1 MAVTRS
7 RRDLLHLGCGT
18 AAALGISAL
27 APADALGPAQ
37 ALAQATAAGN
47 APAGNP
53 PVEDYFY
60 RDDWFGAP
68 WRKPETAFLIH
79 GNEESSLVW
88 YAWMPRMGAEFRVL
102 RPDLPG
108 LGRSRIP
115 EGFEWSLPSL
125 ASYMAHV
132 MDKAGVD
139 SAHIVGAKAGGAIA
153 MQFAADYPTRTR
165 TLSVVHVP
173 VVNTTAAARFTAL
186 KPNEQNARLGSAASK
201 EMVDYWEK
209 MFSTASEVTS
219 KGLLTAVYGAD
230 FTKDG
235 VLARIKAP
243 TLLMT
248 ADRGQAQSVEKA
260 RQYQSLIPNSQ
271 LVVLRSDAYHIAAAN
286 PDECVANVLA
296 FIKDAR
302 RRA

>member
-37 ALAQATAAGN
+37 ALAQATPAGN

-60 RDDWFGAP
+60 RDDWFGEP

-115 EGFEWSLPSL
+115 AGFEWSLPSL

-201 EMVDYWEK
+201 EMVEYWEK

-296 FIKDAR
+296 FVKDAR

>member
-37 ALAQATAAGN
+37 ALAQATPAGN

-115 EGFEWSLPSL
+115 AGFEWSLPSL
-125 ASYMAHV
+125 ASYMARV

>member
-1 MAVTRS
+1 
-7 RRDLLHLGCGT
+7 LLHLGCGT

-37 ALAQATAAGN
+37 ALAQATPAGN
-47 APAGNP
+47 APAGNAP
-53 PVEDYFY
+53 AEDYFY

-115 EGFEWSLPSL
+115 AGFEWSLPSL
-125 ASYMAHV
+125 ASYMARV

-209 MFSTASEVTS
+209 MFSTASEITS

-296 FIKDAR
+296 FVKDAR

>member
-1 MAVTRS
+1 MSVTNS
-7 RRDLLHLGCGT
+7 RRDMLHLGFGT
-18 AAALGISAL
+18 AAALGASAV
-27 APADALGPAQ
+27 AQTLGPMQ
-37 ALAQATAAGN
+37 ALAQG
-47 APAGNP
+47 APAGSAP
-53 PVEDYFY
+53 AEDYFY
-60 RDDWFGAP
+60 RDDWFGEP

-79 GNEESSLVW
+79 GNDESSIVW

-115 EGFEWSLPSL
+115 AGFEWSLPGL
-125 ASYMAHV
+125 AAFMAHA
-132 MDKAGVD
+132 MDKAGAD
-139 SAHIVGAKAGGAIA
+139 SAHIIGAKAGGAIA

-165 TLSVVHVP
+165 TLSVLHVP
-173 VVNTTAAARFTAL
+173 VVTTSAAARFSAL
-186 KPNEQNARLGSAASK
+186 KPNEQLARLGSGASK
-201 EMVDYWEK
+201 EMVEYWEK
-209 MFSTASEVTS
+209 MFATASDITS

-248 ADRGQAQSVEKA
+248 ADRGQAQSVERA
-260 RQYQSLIPNSQ
+260 RQYQTLIPNSQ
-271 LVVLRSDAYHIAAAN
+271 LVVLRSDAYHIAAAS

-296 FIKDAR
+296 FIKEAKR
-302 RRA
+302 KA